1 MFFFSA
7 FLKDILEFIVR
18 FVGNYGW
25 AVVIFTL
32 LIRLVVLPLDI
43 KSKKAMRRVTLLQ
56 PKMEALQ
63 KKYANDKDKLNQKM
77 SELYRK
83 EKVNPMS
90 SCLPM
95 LISFPILIC
104 MFDAMRALA
113 NEHTVR
119 MLLDM
124 MNGSFDPAQF
134 QSWLWIKNVFQPDS
148 FMSTIIPAVGDTLPM
163 IGELGGSSVLT
174 AENLAA
180 VRQFLTTPEYAQIA
194 AQFGADQFMYQ
205 APMLFWTISIPA
217 QFNGLFILPILAF
230 VTQYLSTKLLN
241 VGQTQQQQQQN
252 KIMNWMFP
260 IMSIWFCATSNA
272 AFAIYW
278 VAVNIIM
285 MIQQYAL
292 NWFFDKRTTAAEEV
306 VKP

>member
-25 AVVIFTL
+25 AVVLFTL

-113 NEHTVR
+113 NEHTVQ
-119 MLLDM
+119 MLLNM
-124 MNGSFDPAQF
+124 MDGSFDPSQF

-148 FMSTIIPAVGDTLPM
+148 FMATIIPAVNDTLPA
-163 IGELGGSSVLT
+163 ISELGGSTVLT

-180 VRQFLTTPEYAQIA
+180 VRAFLTTPEYAQIA
-194 AQFGADQFMYQ
+194 AQFGADQFVYQ
-205 APMLFWTISIPA
+205 APALFWTISIPA
-217 QFNGLFILPILAF
+217 QFNGLFILPVLAF
-230 VTQYLSTKLLN
+230 VTQFLSTKLLS

-252 KIMNWMFP
+252 KMMNWLFP
-260 IMSIWFCATSNA
+260 IMSIFFCATSNA

-285 MIQQYAL
+285 MAQQYLL
-292 NWFFDKRTTAAEEV
+292 NWYFDKRTPKTEEV

>member
-1 MFFFSA
+1 MDIILTPFSWLLEVFYNFCGSYGLA
-7 FLKDILEFIVR
+7 LILF
-18 FVGNYGW
+18 
-25 AVVIFTL
+25 A
-32 LIRLVVLPLDI
+32 LVVKVVLFPLSLKGKRGMI
-43 KSKKAMRRVTLLQ
+43 QMNMLQ
-56 PKMEALQ
+56 GQMQKLQ
-63 KKYANDKDKLNQKM
+63 KQYGNNRERYNEEVQKLYA
-77 SELYRK
+77 K

-90 SCLPM
+90 SCLPL

-113 NEHTVR
+113 NEHTVQ

-124 MNGSFDPAQF
+124 KNGVFDPSQF

-148 FMSTIIPAVGDTLPM
+148 FMATIVPAVGDQLVG

-174 AENLAA
+174 AENLAI
-180 VRQFLTTPEYAQIA
+180 VREFLTTPEYAAIA
-194 AQFGADQFMYQ
+194 AQYGANQFVYT
-205 APMLFWTISIPA
+205 APMLFWEINIPA
-217 QFNGLFILPILAF
+217 QFNGLFILPVLAF
-230 VTQYLSTKLLN
+230 VTQYFSSKLLS

-252 KIMNWMFP
+252 KFMNWMFP
-260 IMSIWFCATSNA
+260 LMSIWFCATSNA

-285 MIQQYAL
+285 MIQQFAI
-292 NWFFDKRTTAAEEV
+292 NWFFEKRTPKTEEV

>member
-7 FLKDILEFIVR
+7 FLKDILEFIVG

-25 AVVIFTL
+25 AVVVFTV

-43 KSKKAMRRVTLLQ
+43 KSKREMKRITALS
-56 PKMEALQ
+56 PKLEALQ
-63 KKYANDKDKLNQKM
+63 KKYANDREKLNQKT

-90 SCLPM
+90 SCLPL

-113 NEHTVR
+113 NEHTVQ

-124 MNGSFDPAQF
+124 KNGVFDPSQF

-148 FMSTIIPAVGDTLPM
+148 FMATIVPAVGDQLAG

-174 AENLAA
+174 AENLAI
-180 VRQFLTTPEYAQIA
+180 VREFLTTPEYAAIA
-194 AQFGADQFMYQ
+194 AQYGANQFVYT
-205 APMLFWTISIPA
+205 APMLFWEINIPA
-217 QFNGLFILPILAF
+217 QFNGLFILPVLAF
-230 VTQYLSTKLLN
+230 VTQYFSSKLLS

-252 KIMNWMFP
+252 KFMNWMFP
-260 IMSIWFCATSNA
+260 LMSIWFCATSNA

-285 MIQQYAL
+285 MIQQFAI
-292 NWFFDKRTTAAEEV
+292 NWFFEKRTPKTEEV

>member
-25 AVVIFTL
+25 AVVVFTV

-43 KSKKAMRRVTLLQ
+43 KSKREMKRITALS
-56 PKMEALQ
+56 PKLEALQ
-63 KKYANDKDKLNQKM
+63 KKYANDREKLNQKT

-90 SCLPM
+90 SCLP
-95 LISFPILIC
+95 LLNSFPILIC

-113 NEHTVR
+113 NEHTVQ

-124 MNGSFDPAQF
+124 KNGVFDPSQF

-148 FMSTIIPAVGDTLPM
+148 FMATIVPAVGDQLAG

-174 AENLAA
+174 AENLAI
-180 VRQFLTTPEYAQIA
+180 VREFLTTPEYAAIA
-194 AQFGADQFMYQ
+194 AQYGANQFVYT
-205 APMLFWTISIPA
+205 APMLFWEINIPA
-217 QFNGLFILPILAF
+217 QFNGLFILPVLAF
-230 VTQYLSTKLLN
+230 VTQYFSSKLLS

-252 KIMNWMFP
+252 KFMNWMFP
-260 IMSIWFCATSNA
+260 LMSIWFCATSNA
-272 AFAIYW
+272 AFAIY
-278 VAVNIIM
+278 
-285 MIQQYAL
+285 
-292 NWFFDKRTTAAEEV
+292 
-306 VKP
+306 